1 MNRLIIVLLLLISFT
16 AKSQELN
23 CNVIV
28 NAQFTG
34 NENFQIFRTLQ
45 TQLREFVN
53 STKWT
58 EKEFGPQERIECGI
72 FINVTEYDNSDLF
85 KASIQVQSSRPV
97 YGSTYS
103 TPIYN
108 VNDKD
113 FTFRYVEFQN
123 LLYNQNQ
130 FESNLIS
137 VIAFHIYMVLG
148 LDADSFAPN
157 GGDDYLKQAQTIVNY
172 SQQENAKGWKLEDGL
187 QTRFALIDN
196 IMSPTFKEYRSV
208 MYDYHRNGLDLMS
221 EDPKR
226 GKEAVANAIQ
236 EFNAMNRRRPN
247 SFLLR
252 TFFDAKGDEIEQIFS
267 DGPSVPITELVA
279 TLNRVAPMY
288 SSKWRSI
295 KY

>member
-1 MNRLIIVLLLLISFT
+1 MNRILFVLILFLGFT
-16 AKSQELN
+16 VQSQELN

-34 NENFQIFRTLQ
+34 NENFQIFKTLQ

-53 STKWT
+53 NTKWT
-58 EKEFGPQERIECGI
+58 DKEYASQERIECGI
-72 FINVTEYDNSDLF
+72 FINITEYNSDIF
-85 KASIQVQSSRPV
+85 KATIQVQSSRPV

-103 TPIYN
+103 SPVYN

-113 FTFRYVEFQN
+113 FTFRYLEFQN
-123 LLYNQNQ
+123 LLFNKNQ
-130 FESNLIS
+130 FESNLVS
-137 VIAFHIYMVLG
+137 VLAFHIYMVLG
-148 LDADSFAPN
+148 LDADTFAPN
-157 GGDDYLKQAQTIVNY
+157 GGDEYLKQAQTIVNY
-172 SQQENAKGWKLEDGL
+172 SQQESAKGWKLEDGL

-196 IMSPTFKEYRSV
+196 LLSPTFKEYRSV
-208 MYDYHRNGLDLMS
+208 MYDYHRKGLDIMS
-221 EDPKR
+221 EDPKK
-226 GKEAVANAIQ
+226 GKAAIAEAIG
-236 EFNAMNRRRPN
+236 EFESMNRRRPN

-267 DGPSVPITELVA
+267 DGPSVEITELIA

-295 KY
+295 KF

>member
-1 MNRLIIVLLLLISFT
+1 MNRFIIVLLLLISFT
-16 AKSQELN
+16 ARSQELN

-58 EKEFGPQERIECGI
+58 EKEYGPQERIECGI

>member
-1 MNRLIIVLLLLISFT
+1 MNRLIIVFLLLISFT